1 MEYLPENEDPKDWA
15 IIKEL
20 DEINIGDYVSYYR
33 IKPYI
38 YKSTFKF
45 KGDEKSQSESK
56 FYKGGYVSIIGT
68 EVEKPFVGFTAYGKN
83 FSVLWN
89 NDTIFYKSLKPKPK
103 PKPKTKQK
111 KSNGNLE

>member
-1 MEYLPENEDPKDWA
+1 MEYLPENEQTENWY
-15 IIKEL
+15 IIKDL
-20 DEINIGDYVSYYR
+20 DEIKIGDYISYYR

-45 KGDEKSQSESK
+45 KGDEKNKSEPK

-68 EVEKPFVGFTAYGKN
+68 EVERPFIGFTAYGKN

-103 PKPKTKQK
+103 PKPTQK
-111 KSNGNLE
+111 KPNDNLE